1 MFGGRRKCV
10 RDPSQP
16 RRLSLL
22 LCKTSALLPAVT
34 LHYLPKCL
42 YLDYE
47 TLFVYLSLV
56 LAGFL
61 VRAQGGSLI
70 CWTKSS
76 DTTQGIEMCVP
87 NKLSPKSF
95 ILTGKELLLNEQYVY
110 QIRSQKDS
118 FLCVLCAGSRARAFF
133 FNVAEFQF
141 TLGIG

>member
-10 RDPSQP
+10 RDPSQL

-22 LCKTSALLPAVT
+22 LCRTSALLPAVT

-76 DTTQGIEMCVP
+76 DTTRGIEMCVS

-95 ILTGKELLLNEQYVY
+95 ILTGKELLLNEQYVCTKY
-110 QIRSQKDS
+110 EVKRTA
-118 FLCVLCAGSRARAFF
+118 FCVCY
-133 FNVAEFQF
+133 V
-141 TLGIG
+141 